1 LNNNFLLNI
10 HSEGD
15 RKINYNKVKEKIMA
29 AFNQKL
35 NLVIHTLVAL
45 IFKSGLLTTNKNKI
59 IYNMKYKLKVCKTDY
74 LIKLDLL
81 DIKNLKN

>member
-1 LNNNFLLNI
+1 
-10 HSEGD
+10 
-15 RKINYNKVKEKIMA
+15 MA

>member
-1 LNNNFLLNI
+1 
-10 HSEGD
+10 
-15 RKINYNKVKEKIMA
+15 MA
-29 AFNQKL
+29 AFNLKL
-35 NLVIHTLVAL
+35 NLVIQTLVAL
-45 IFKSGLLTTNKNKI
+45 IFKSGLLNTNKNKI